1 MPPLVKMTFFRS
13 LLPIAIVFFSFAGSK
28 AEGKE
33 RLFDQFHV
41 RTVQFSTTDKDGAAV
56 KPFDRPLFSE
66 DVEFY
71 LGQRRR
77 RSGNDGRVWTNI
89 YGGTA
94 VLHPT
99 RETNRIR
106 PDLFGVQVGFDVVR
120 PEGPYFTL
128 FYNYNHSRTGIRDL
142 LRSRIDNHFIGSGYF
157 LYLLGCHFG
166 IQGGIG
172 YDQYKVNNEIGSA
185 KGDGLQTNIF
195 SEFGI
200 DWPIGR
206 WAIKPF
212 FAMQHDFVYHGRI
225 GGVDNIIQGDRNDH
239 SLSALLGLRVN
250 WKPMENLEFQ
260 VRSTWVH
267 EMLDRPP
274 PFYKARFSA
283 VHGTSTPAI
292 FHYQGNTGRDWA
304 WLGLGMKFIFNYNMS
319 LFFDYDVM
327 FNERLTSHL
336 GNIGLCLGW

>member
-1 MPPLVKMTFFRS
+1 MLRFLPLVMVAFF
-13 LLPIAIVFFSFAGSK
+13 AFAGST
-28 AEGKE
+28 AEGTE
-33 RLFDQFHV
+33 RLYDQFYV
-41 RTVQFSTTDKDGAAV
+41 PMARFSTADEKNAAV
-56 KPFDRPLFSE
+56 NTFDRPLFGE

-77 RSGNDGRVWTNI
+77 RSGNGGRVWTNI

-120 PEGPYFTL
+120 SQMAYFSL
-128 FYNYNHSRTGIRDL
+128 FYNYNYSKIGIRELLHSRT
-142 LRSRIDNHFIGSGYF
+142 DNHFIGAGYF
-157 LYLLGCHFG
+157 VYLSGCHFG

-172 YDQYKVNNEIGSA
+172 YDQYKADNDIGGA
-185 KGDGLQTNIF
+185 KGDGLQTDIF

-200 DWPIGR
+200 DFPVGK

-212 FAMQHDFVYHGRI
+212 FALQHDFVYHGRI
-225 GGVDNIIQGDRNDH
+225 GDTDNIIQGDWNVH
-239 SLSALLGLRVN
+239 SLAALLGLRVN
-250 WKPMENLEFQ
+250 WKPLENLEFQ
-260 VRSTWVH
+260 ARSTWVH

-304 WLGLGMKFIFNYNMS
+304 WLGLGLKFEFNYNMF
-319 LFFDYDVM
+319 LFCDYDVM
-327 FNERLTSHL
+327 FNARLTSHL
-336 GNIGLCLGW
+336 GSIGLCLGW